1 MFICLPSRCPY
12 MQGTQPVV
20 YLTHPR
26 VYTAGYELG
35 EKLTVKQFNR
45 SVFARLR
52 ITQRTEAPTLVRRRP
67 RGPLCLS
74 SSALQLSSRMPH
86 GGLEGMCSTTGGGQ
100 FNKHFEQNEY
110 NNLYLFRTICLLI
123 FCVRL
128 ET

>member
-35 EKLTVKQFNR
+35 EKLMVKQFNR

-52 ITQRTEAPTLVRRRP
+52 IRQRTEAPTLVRRRP
-67 RGPLCLS
+67 LRLS
-74 SSALQLSSRMPH
+74 SSALQL
-86 GGLEGMCSTTGGGQ
+86 
-100 FNKHFEQNEY
+100 
-110 NNLYLFRTICLLI
+110 
-123 FCVRL
+123 
-128 ET
+128 